1 MAFQKGDFSVRLPV
15 DQTGV
20 PGKIFDTVN
29 AIFEMNDRM
38 REEFGRISN
47 AVGKEGRIS
56 QRASLGASAGGW
68 ADCVESVN
76 ELIGDLVR
84 PSTEVARV
92 IGAVAEGDLSQ
103 TMTLDV
109 DGRALKGEFLHTARV
124 VNTMVEQLNSFAN
137 EVTRVARE
145 VGSEGKLGG
154 QADVKGVAGVWKDLT
169 DSVNSMAGNLT
180 AQVRNIA
187 EVATAI
193 ANGDLSK
200 KITVNVQGEILEL
213 KNTIN
218 TMVDQLNA
226 FAGEVTRV
234 AREVG
239 TEGKLGGQAEVRGVG
254 GVWKDLTDNVN
265 LMAGNLTAQ
274 VRNIADVTTAVAK
287 GDLSRKITVDVRG
300 EILALKDT
308 INVMVDQLNG
318 FASEVTRVA
327 REVGTEGKLGG
338 QADVKGVAGVWK
350 DLTDS
355 VNSMTGNLTA
365 QVRNIAEVTTA
376 VAKGDLSRK
385 ITVDVRGEILEL
397 KNTINTMV
405 DQLSSFASEVTR
417 VAKEVGTEGKLGG
430 QANVPGVAGTWKDL
444 TDSVNSMAGNLTNQV
459 RNIADVATAVA
470 KGDLSTKITVTA
482 RGEIQELKNTLNIMV
497 DQLNS
502 FASEVTRVAREVG
515 TEGKLGGQADVKGVA
530 GVWRDLTESVNSMAS
545 NLTAQVRNI
554 ADVTTAVAKG
564 DLSRKITVDVR
575 GEILELK
582 NAINV
587 MVDQLNGFASEVT
600 RVAREVGTEGKLGG
614 QASVPGVAGV
624 WKDLTD
630 NVNFMAANLT
640 TQVRNIAE
648 VTTAVAKGDLT
659 TKISVDARGEI
670 LELKNTINVMVDQL
684 SSFASE
690 VTRVAREVGTE
701 GKLGGQADVRGVAG
715 TWKDLTE
722 SVNSMASNLTA
733 QVRNIADVTTA
744 VARGDLSRK
753 ITVDVRGEILALKNT
768 INVMVDQLNGF
779 ASEVTRVA
787 KEVGTE
793 GKLGGQADV
802 KGVAGVWR
810 DLTESVNSMASN
822 LTAQVRNI
830 ADVTTAVAKGD
841 LSRKITVDVRGE
853 ILALKDT
860 INTMVDQL
868 SSFASEVT
876 RVAKEVGTEGKLG
889 GQANVSGVAGVW
901 KELTESVNSM
911 ASNLTNQV
919 RNIADV
925 TTAVARGD
933 LSRKITVDVRGEILS
948 LKDTINTMVDQL
960 NSFASEVTRVA
971 KEVGTEGKLG
981 GQADVKGVAGVWKD
995 LTENVNSMASNLT
1008 AQVRNIADVTTAVA
1022 KGDLSRK
1029 ITVDVRGEILALKD
1043 TINVMVDQLS
1053 SFASEVTR
1061 VAREVG
1067 TEGKL
1072 GGQANV
1078 PGVAGT
1084 WKELTESVNSMAS
1097 NLTNQVRNI
1106 AEVTTAVARGD
1117 LSRKITV
1124 DVRGEILSLKDT
1136 INTMVDQLWSFASE
1150 VTRVAREVGTEG
1162 KLGGQADVKGVAG
1175 VWRDLTES
1183 VNSMASNLTAQ
1194 VRNIAD
1200 VTTAVA
1206 RGDLS
1211 RKITV
1216 DVRGEILELKNTINT
1231 MVDQLSSFSSEVT
1244 RVAREVGTEGKLG
1257 GQADVY
1263 GVAGTWK
1270 DLTESVN
1277 SMASNLTNQVR
1288 NIADVTTAVA
1298 KGDLSRKITVD
1309 VRGEILELKNTINT
1323 MVDQLNSFASEVTR
1337 VAREVGTEGKLGG
1350 QAEVRGVAG
1359 VWKDLTDNVNI
1370 MAANLTT
1377 QVRHI
1382 AKVVTAVANGD
1393 LKRKL
1398 VLETKGEIAELADT
1412 INGMID
1418 TLATFADQVTSVA
1431 REVGI
1436 EGKLGGQARV
1446 PGAAGIWRDLT
1457 DNVNQLAANLTTQVR
1472 AIADVATS
1480 VTSGDLTRSIAVEA
1494 QGEVAALKDNI
1505 NQMIGTLAETTRQ
1518 NKDQDW
1524 LKTNI
1529 AKFTGML
1536 QGQRDLMAV
1545 AQLLLSELAPVVGA
1559 RLGTFYM
1566 AEKAEGETT
1575 LRLLAAFGLSG
1586 NAPEVYRIGQSLI
1599 GQCAHDKERMLVTDV
1614 PPDYIRVTSSLGEAA
1629 PASIVLL
1636 PVLFQN
1642 EAKAVI
1648 ELASF
1653 RSFNEVHL
1661 AFLDQLT
1668 QSIGIVLNTIAAT
1681 MRTEELLKQSQALTE
1696 QLQKTNLELEEK
1708 AQLLAEQKAEVET
1721 KSREVEQAK
1730 AALEEKA
1737 EQLALTSKYKS
1748 EFLANMSHELRTPLN
1763 NLLILAKMLQEN
1775 SERNLSPKQV
1785 NYAETIHT
1793 SGTDLLALIN
1803 DILDLSKIESGKMD
1817 VEVGSVRFNDL
1828 QDYCARTF
1836 RHVADGKGLEFMIE
1850 LDPKLPDSIHT
1861 DAKRLQQV
1869 LKNLLS
1875 NALKFTATGFV
1886 KLRIERAPQGWRPGH
1901 PVLGRAKT
1909 VVAFSVI
1916 DTGIGIPKDKQ
1927 KIIFEAFQQADGTTS
1942 RKYGGT
1948 GLGLSISR
1956 ELARLL
1962 GGEISLES
1970 EPAVGSTFTLYL
1982 PQTYLGAVVQ
1992 PKTETHYLGGST
2004 AIEAVPEEARIEI
2017 IVPPKPKV
2025 VLSDEELAEMV
2036 DDDRNNIQ
2044 PGDSVLLIV
2053 EDDPTFARIL
2063 LDLGHERKLKVLV
2076 AFRGSTALGLAREFK
2091 PAAITLDIQLPDMVG
2106 WSILDRLKH
2115 DPATRHIPVHIIS
2128 GNENRRRSFGLG
2140 AMTHLE
2146 KSLTKETLARTFDF
2160 IEQFALRRSRRV
2172 MLISSNPAETEAI
2185 RASLSAPDLEI
2196 VTAHSG
2202 ATALSQIEQQPVDGV
2217 VTTVRL
2223 PEIDPCAIVN
2233 ELQKAQA
2240 HRVPPVIVF
2249 TDEGLAEPTVRE
2261 LRRLGRTSTVHYAPS
2276 LERLLDES
2284 VLLLHRNE
2292 ADLSDGQR
2300 SLIADLR
2307 QKDVVLAGR
2316 KVLVVDDDLRNIFA
2330 LSSLLEEHNI
2340 RVVHAENGRAGIELL
2355 KENPDVNAVLMDIMM
2370 PDMDGYETTRA
2381 IRQLPQFN
2389 RLPIIAL
2396 TAKAMKGDREK
2407 CLEAG
2412 ASDYVT
2418 KPVDLDHLFSVLRV
2432 WIASGDEAIVSAIEA
2447 ESTVGVQQAA
2457 SRRKPAP
2464 GSADPIVETIEDD
2477 RHLVKTGDAVLLII
2491 EDDVT
2496 FARIL
2501 VDIAHERN
2509 LKAVVALRGNTALP
2523 LAREYKPEA
2532 ITLDIGLPDMMGWT
2546 ILDRLKHDPQTR
2558 HIPVHIISGDE
2569 DRRRGLALGAMT
2581 YVEKSLSR
2589 EGLSQAF
2596 GVIGESGRHKTRKL
2610 LLVSDQ
2616 PNDLETIEV
2625 AIAGNDV
2632 DIVHATSVSDALA
2645 MLTQTSLD
2653 GVAISYRLKSG
2664 SAAQF
2669 IQELQ
2674 RRVAAFT
2681 PPVVVYGH
2689 GLTDADAHNI
2699 GRLSRT
2705 STVRYAPS
2713 LERLLEE
2720 TVLLLHRAESDLS
2733 DVQRSVLDAL
2743 HQSDHTLAGRKVLVV
2758 DDDLRN
2764 IFALT
2769 SVLEQHN
2776 LGVIHAE
2783 NGRTGIQALQEHPN
2797 VDVILM
2803 DIMMPEMDGLET
2815 MKAIR
2820 QMPAFRELPIIALT
2834 AKAMKG
2840 DREMCLQAGASDYVT
2855 KPVDLEHLFSVL
2867 RVWIKKSDEGGQV
2880 TAAN

>member
-1 MAFQKGDFSVRLPV
+1 MPQTPDTAKGGARPRSKASSTGKGDLNGHAAPAKDTLDTSLLLRTLVAFQKGDFSVRMPV
-15 DQTGV
+15 DQTGMA
-20 PGKIFDTVN
+20 GKIADTLN
-29 AIFEMNDRM
+29 AILEMSDHM
-38 REEFGRISN
+38 CDEFGRISK
-47 AVGKEGRIS
+47 AVGKEGRIN
-56 QRASLGASAGGW
+56 QRASIGVASGDW
-68 ADCVESVN
+68 AECVDSVN

-103 TMTLDV
+103 TMTLEV

-124 VNTMVEQLNSFAN
+124 VNTMVDQLNSFAN

-239 TEGKLGGQAEVRGVG
+239 TEGKLGGQADVRGVG

-338 QADVKGVAGVWK
+338 QAEVKGVAGVWK

-365 QVRNIAEVTTA
+365 QVRNIADVTTA
-376 VAKGDLSRK
+376 VAMGDLSRK
-385 ITVDVRGEILEL
+385 ITVEVRGEILEL

-430 QANVPGVAGTWKDL
+430 QAHVPGVAGTWKDL

-482 RGEIQELKNTLNIMV
+482 RGEILELKNTINIMV

-515 TEGKLGGQADVKGVA
+515 TEGKLGGQAEVKGVG
-530 GVWRDLTESVNSMAS
+530 GVWKDLTENVNSMAS

-582 NAINV
+582 NTINT
-587 MVDQLNGFASEVT
+587 MVDQLNSFASEVT

-614 QASVPGVAGV
+614 QANVPGVAGV

-659 TKISVDARGEI
+659 TKITVDARGEI

-853 ILALKDT
+853 ILALKET

-889 GQANVSGVAGVW
+889 GQANVPAVAGVW

-971 KEVGTEGKLG
+971 REVGTEGKLG
-981 GQADVKGVAGVWKD
+981 GQAEVKGVAGVWKD
-995 LTENVNSMASNLT
+995 LTENVNLMASNLT

-1029 ITVDVRGEILALKD
+1029 ITVDVRGEILALKE
-1043 TINVMVDQLS
+1043 TINTMVDQLS

-1136 INTMVDQLWSFASE
+1136 INTMVDQLSSFASE

-1206 RGDLS
+1206 KGDLS

-1231 MVDQLSSFSSEVT
+1231 MVDQLSSFASEVT

-1288 NIADVTTAVA
+1288 NIAQVTTAVA
-1298 KGDLSRKITVD
+1298 MGDLSRKITVD

-1377 QVRHI
+1377 QVRGI

-1559 RLGTFYM
+1559 HVGTFFM
-1566 AEKAEGETT
+1566 AETLEGQTT
-1575 LRLLAAFGLSG
+1575 LKLLTSYGSTERDNL
-1586 NAPEVYRIGQSLI
+1586 PTQYKIGQSLV
-1599 GQCAHDKERMLVTDV
+1599 GQCAREKARMLVTDV
-1614 PPDYIRVTSSLGEAA
+1614 PRDYIRISSSLGEAT
-1629 PASIVLL
+1629 PVSIVLL
-1636 PVLFQN
+1636 PVLFEG
-1642 EAKAVI
+1642 EAKAII

-1681 MRTEELLKQSQALTE
+1681 MRTEQLLKQSQALAE

-1708 AQLLAEQKAEVET
+1708 AQLLAEQKTEVET
-1721 KSREVEQAK
+1721 KNREVEQAK

-1763 NLLILAKMLQEN
+1763 NLLILAKMLSEN
-1775 SERNLSPKQV
+1775 SEKNLSPKQV
-1785 NYAETIHT
+1785 KYAETIHT

-1817 VEVGSVRFNDL
+1817 VEVGGVRFNEL

-1836 RHVADGKGLEFMIE
+1836 RHVADGKGLEFNID
-1850 LDPKLPDSIHT
+1850 LDPKLPESIHT

-1875 NALKFTATGFV
+1875 NALKFTAQGFV
-1886 KLRIERAPQGWRPGH
+1886 KLRIERAAQGWRSSH

-1909 VVAFSVI
+1909 VVAFSVT

-1962 GGEISLES
+1962 GGEIALES
-1970 EPAVGSTFTLYL
+1970 EPGVGSTFTLFL

-1992 PKTETHYLGGST
+1992 PRSDGQQPGGSVGVT
-2004 AIEAVPEEARIEI
+2004 EPLPEEMRVDLIL
-2017 IVPPKPKV
+2017 PPTKTKPQAV
-2025 VLSDEELAEMV
+2025 VLAEEELVEMIE
-2036 DDDRNNIQ
+2036 DDRNNIH
-2044 PGDSVLLIV
+2044 PGDAILLII

-2063 LDLGHERKLKVLV
+2063 VDMAHKRQLKALV
-2076 AFRGSTALGLAREFK
+2076 ALRGSTALSLAREFR
-2091 PAAITLDIQLPDMVG
+2091 PACITLDILLPDMVG

-2115 DPATRHIPVHIIS
+2115 DPITRHIPVHIIS
-2128 GNENRRRSFGLG
+2128 GNENRRRSLGLG

-2146 KSLTKETLARTFDF
+2146 KSLTKDGLEQAFDF
-2160 IEQFALRRSRRV
+2160 IGASARRHQRRLLVVSGDSAQRSAMRAAVAAGDLEILEASTGAEGLAIAGREQLDGITLALRLPDMRAASFIEDLQKDLSRHV
-2172 MLISSNPAETEAI
+2172 TPVIVYAPEALGETDAREIRRLA
-2185 RASLSAPDLEI
+2185 RASL
-2196 VTAHSG
+2196 
-2202 ATALSQIEQQPVDGV
+2202 
-2217 VTTVRL
+2217 VR
-2223 PEIDPCAIVN
+2223 
-2233 ELQKAQA
+2233 
-2240 HRVPPVIVF
+2240 
-2249 TDEGLAEPTVRE
+2249 
-2261 LRRLGRTSTVHYAPS
+2261 YAPS
-2276 LERLLDES
+2276 LERMLDES
-2284 VLLLHRNE
+2284 VLLLHRDE
-2292 ADLSDGQR
+2292 TELPEGQR
-2300 SLIADLR
+2300 SLLAELR
-2307 QKDVVLAGR
+2307 QKDLVLAGQ

-2330 LSSLLEEHNI
+2330 LTSLLEEHNVHVI
-2340 RVVHAENGRAGIELL
+2340 HAENGRAGIELL
-2355 KENPDVNAVLMDIMM
+2355 QQNPDVGAVLMDIMM
-2370 PDMDGYETTRA
+2370 PEMDGYETMRA
-2381 IRQLPQFN
+2381 IRKIPQFAT
-2389 RLPIIAL
+2389 LPIIAL

-2418 KPVDLDHLFSVLRV
+2418 KPVDLDHLFSVMRV
-2432 WIASGDEAIVSAIEA
+2432 WISAGNDALTASAENSGTGANVIAARRRASSAIASEEPAEIVDDDRNSIQSGDS
-2447 ESTVGVQQAA
+2447 
-2457 SRRKPAP
+2457 
-2464 GSADPIVETIEDD
+2464 
-2477 RHLVKTGDAVLLII
+2477 VLLIV
-2491 EDDVT
+2491 EDDPT

-2501 VDIAHERN
+2501 VDAAHERN
-2509 LKAVVALRGNTALP
+2509 LRAVVALRGNTALS
-2523 LAREYKPEA
+2523 LAREFKPLA
-2532 ITLDIGLPDMMGWT
+2532 VTLDIGLPDMIGWT
-2546 ILDRLKHDPQTR
+2546 ILDRLKHDPLTR

-2581 YVEKSLSR
+2581 YLEKSLIR
-2589 EGLSQAF
+2589 EGLAQAF
-2596 GVIGESGRHKTRKL
+2596 GVIGDSTQRRTRKL
-2610 LLVSDQ
+2610 LIVTAT
-2616 PNDLETIEV
+2616 PMAYE
-2625 AIAGNDV
+2625 AIRTAVAGNDV
-2632 DIVHATSVSDALA
+2632 ETMEAHNISEALRVVG
-2645 MLTQTSLD
+2645 QQYLD
-2653 GVAISYRLKSG
+2653 GLV
-2664 SAAQF
+2664 AAQRLEGATAA
-2669 IQELQ
+2669 ELIHQ
-2674 RRVAAFT
+2674 LQQYVTPYT
-2681 PPVVVYGH
+2681 PPVVVYGQ
-2689 GLTDADAHNI
+2689 GLTD
-2699 GRLSRT
+2699 
-2705 STVRYAPS
+2705 
-2713 LERLLEE
+2713 
-2720 TVLLLHRAESDLS
+2720 
-2733 DVQRSVLDAL
+2733 
-2743 HQSDHTLAGRKVLVV
+2743 
-2758 DDDLRN
+2758 
-2764 IFALT
+2764 
-2769 SVLEQHN
+2769 
-2776 LGVIHAE
+2776 
-2783 NGRTGIQALQEHPN
+2783 
-2797 VDVILM
+2797 
-2803 DIMMPEMDGLET
+2803 
-2815 MKAIR
+2815 
-2820 QMPAFRELPIIALT
+2820 
-2834 AKAMKG
+2834 
-2840 DREMCLQAGASDYVT
+2840 
-2855 KPVDLEHLFSVL
+2855 
-2867 RVWIKKSDEGGQV
+2867 
-2880 TAAN
+2880 